1 MLYACVGAQIGPAG
15 VQRGPE
21 ATASSHNHRPYRIK
35 PTPTEPPRQGATSIS
50 NGIPSGRMLIFVSRG
65 AISESGPNF
74 APVWTRQ
81 VRIPGPDSNKYAGG
95 QILERER
102 SRGKILE
109 RRTLTHAFL
118 PPPLCYCLPFSFI
131 KANFPGREL
140 PQRWHFGTL

>member
-81 VRIPGPDSNKYAGG
+81 VRIPGPDSSKHAGE
-95 QILERER
+95 IRAVRMMRDVERHK
-102 SRGKILE
+102 SV
-109 RRTLTHAFL
+109 AFL
-118 PPPLCYCLPFSFI
+118 AQNL
-131 KANFPGREL
+131 
-140 PQRWHFGTL
+140 